1 VVNGPDG
8 TGRLARVSDFV
19 VAGKTGTAQMVNPT
33 TGAYYQSR
41 LVASFV
47 GFLPA
52 DDPRL
57 VILVVLYDVAH
68 GHFGGLTAAPV
79 FSEIAS
85 GALSDLNVASTAPHY
100 DAASL
105 LPVARTTRD
114 SDRFQD
120 DSRDDSRD
128 DSTDQSY
135 DGSLGAESPGT
146 ALGGDDATAAALT
159 ADDRIPDFSG
169 LSLRRAF
176 ALAGRRHLNLEV
188 EGDGYVVAQR
198 PAPGTAAGT
207 GSVTLRLA
215 PMLADASQA
224 GTWRSDTTRRV
235 AAAPAN
241 ALVPAP
247 RHAHRGRKP

>member
-1 VVNGPDG
+1 
-8 TGRLARVSDFV
+8 
-19 VAGKTGTAQMVNPT
+19 MVNPT

-85 GALSDLNVASTAPHY
+85 GALSDLNVASNTPHY
-100 DAASL
+100 DTASL
-105 LPVARTTRD
+105 LPTAQTAGGDLREASID
-114 SDRFQD
+114 QSDALPGAELSGD
-120 DSRDDSRD
+120 DS
-128 DSTDQSY
+128 
-135 DGSLGAESPGT
+135 
-146 ALGGDDATAAALT
+146 TAAALT
-159 ADDRIPDFSG
+159 GDDRIPDFSG

-188 EGDGYVVAQR
+188 EGDGYVIAQR
-198 PAPGTAAGT
+198 PAPGAATGV

-215 PMLADASQA
+215 PVLADARATGASFGNESTHGIQA
-224 GTWRSDTTRRV
+224 ASARP
-235 AAAPAN
+235 PA
-241 ALVPAP
+241 PAP
-247 RHAHRGRKP
+247 RHVHRGHKR

>member
-1 VVNGPDG
+1 
-8 TGRLARVSDFV
+8 

-79 FSEIAS
+79 FSQIAS
-85 GALSDLNVASTAPHY
+85 GALSDLNVASSGPHY
-100 DAASL
+100 DTASL
-105 LPVARTTRD
+105 LPVAQTAGEESRND
-114 SDRFQD
+114 SLDRAAGALA
-120 DSRDDSRD
+120 
-128 DSTDQSY
+128 
-135 DGSLGAESPGT
+135 GSE
-146 ALGGDDATAAALT
+146 LGGDDSTAAALT
-159 ADDRIPDFSG
+159 GDDRIPDFSG

-188 EGDGYVVAQR
+188 EGEGYVVAQR
-198 PAPGTAAGT
+198 PAPGAAAGE

-215 PMLADASQA
+215 SVVADARAA
-224 GTWRSDTTRRV
+224 GAPLGTESTHGLR
-235 AAAPAN
+235 AAPAN
-241 ALVPAP
+241 LPVPSP
-247 RHAHRGRKP
+247 RHAHRGRKR